1 MMGVQLSVVK
11 GNWRNRLAVTTAL
24 SMLALPGMA
33 TEAKAS
39 GLPATEKNQEIS
51 NQEIAQA
58 DAVRSF
64 DIKRQLLADAL
75 ALFGQQAGVQ
85 VSANG
90 DLVRGVQT
98 PGVSG
103 DLRTED
109 ALQRL
114 LAGTGLSYRIGSNGA
129 ITIVSTAQGDAD
141 GATSL
146 SPILVE
152 ANTHTDD
159 HIGAADRA
167 QSIYVTPEDFERRN
181 PQDVKDVFAGQSA
194 VSVGGSV
201 PLNQKLYVNAIE
213 ETNLAISIDGA
224 RQNNKVF
231 HHSGTNLIDPSLL
244 KAARVDPGVA
254 PADAG
259 PAALGGAIVYETV
272 DVADVLEPGRSLGGF
287 AKASY
292 DTNGETFT
300 NDLAS
305 YGRAGGFELLGY
317 FKWAKGDDY
326 EAGNGDQV
334 PGTEAD
340 MRSGLIKSA
349 YEAQSGHRF
358 EFSGEQ
364 VRDRARRPYRANM
377 TDLTNRNQPDEL
389 GYDMR
394 RRNFTFNYGQNGADG
409 LWDPKAVLAYS
420 ETYLYAPLTEQG
432 RGTTGSFSGKFENDF
447 NLSERDTITTGVDFY
462 HDTAEYDG
470 PTSDRE
476 EEATNFGGY
485 AQARLQPLDP
495 LRLSFGLRGDSQKF
509 VGLDGTEIENEGLS
523 GNVAAAV
530 DVTEFLTINAGY
542 SNVWGGIA
550 LAENYVMNPAWDYSK
565 GVKPVRAENYTTGF
579 EVQHEGFSFNAGIFR
594 STFDNARDPG
604 WSTGPSVVVD
614 FETRGYNLGA
624 GYNWG
629 PGFARV
635 TYTDSEITLNGSPA
649 DSDGTQYLGAPLGR
663 VIALEAAHTIEGIN
677 LTVGGTIDAALK
689 NTDTADAGG
698 TAQEAYEVVGLYA
711 EYKPEA
717 ADYLTLRIEAN
728 NIFDEEYADRG
739 SYGQD
744 FTNVVPLY
752 EPGRSFLLMAKA
764 QF

>member
-1 MMGVQLSVVK
+1 MMGVQLSVVQ

-24 SMLALPGMA
+24 SMIALYGVVTPA
-33 TEAKAS
+33 NASDAQSAEKTEE
-39 GLPATEKNQEIS
+39 L
-51 NQEIAQA
+51 AQA
-58 DAVRSF
+58 SAVRSF
-64 DIKRQLLADAL
+64 NIERQQLADAM

-85 VSANG
+85 VSANA
-90 DLVRGVQT
+90 DLVRGVET

-103 DLRTED
+103 DLSIED

-129 ITIVSTAQGDAD
+129 ITIASSAHGDAD

-167 QSIYVTPEDFERRN
+167 HSIYVTPEDFERRN
-181 PQDVKDVFAGQSA
+181 PQDVKDVFKGQSA

-287 AKASY
+287 VKASY
-292 DTNGETFT
+292 DTNSETFT

-305 YGRAGGFELLGY
+305 YGRAGDFELLGY

-358 EFSGEQ
+358 ELSGEQ

-377 TDLTNRNQPDEL
+377 TDLTNRTQPDEL
-389 GYDMR
+389 VYDMR
-394 RRNFTFNYGQNGADG
+394 RRNVTFNYGQNGADG

-447 NLSERDTITTGVDFY
+447 NLSEQDTITAGVDFY

-476 EEATNFGGY
+476 EEATNVGGY
-485 AQARLQPLDP
+485 AQARIQPVDP
-495 LRLSFGLRGDSQKF
+495 LRLSFGLRGDAQKF
-509 VGLDGTEIENEGLS
+509 TGLDGTEIENEGLS

-530 DVTEFLTINAGY
+530 DVTEFLTVNAGY

-550 LAENYVMNPAWDYSK
+550 LAENYVMNPAWDYSQ

-579 EVQHEGFSFNAGIFR
+579 EVHHAGFSFNAGIFR

-629 PGFARV
+629 AGFAKA
-635 TYTDSEITLNGSPA
+635 TYTDSEISVNGSLA
-649 DSDGTQYLGAPLGR
+649 DSDSTQYLGAPLGR
-663 VIALEAAHTIEGIN
+663 VIALEAAHMIEGIN
-677 LTVGGTIDAALK
+677 LTIGGTIDAALK
-689 NTDTADAGG
+689 NTDTVDAGG

-717 ADYLTLRIEAN
+717 ADYLTFRIEAN

-752 EPGRSFLLMAKA
+752 EPGRSFLLQAKA
-764 QF
+764 TF